1 MSYAFAPDL
10 SVSPDGTLHIL
21 WHPDGSGTIRCVRSI
36 DGGETFG
43 PVQTVVTG
51 VQSLRGHLPET
62 HGWPH
67 FDHGRFRVITL
78 ATSCAGSGG
87 VIVVAWADMR
97 EGRSRIYY
105 RRSVDAGMTWLGPA
119 VGQPL
124 LPNVSLV
131 IAAALAWV
139 IFKASRAARAR
150 VRSIQRLASRR
161 IVPTP
166 CGRSADC
173 GRPHP
178 PCTSGQLP
186 QRGAVTGGALGG
198 AGGRHLGDRVL
209 GQRGDRQARVH
220 TWVGGQ
226 RRAVGDQ

>member
-124 LPNVSLV
+124 LPNVSYGDLHCFHPQIQATGTGV
-131 IAAALAWV
+131 IGCAFYVFGAEPGGNLIRVQLAGSWDDAASFSSFITVTERSWDPQVNAP
-139 IFKASRAARAR
+139 KAHGTRTWTS
-150 VRSIQRLASRR
+150 SAS
-161 IVPTP
+161 T
-166 CGRSADC
+166 SA
-173 GRPHP
+173 
-178 PCTSGQLP
+178 
-186 QRGAVTGGALGG
+186 
-198 AGGRHLGDRVL
+198 
-209 GQRGDRQARVH
+209 
-220 TWVGGQ
+220 
-226 RRAVGDQ
+226 